1 MEISLLSN
9 QNIFNVNVINWNVII
24 NWNAIIWNVIYWNV
38 IINWVFFV
46 CFSDQRLP
54 DSSKRSERERK
65 QIIIE
70 NSRSL
75 KWAGMMKPE
84 EEKKYFGP
92 KAKNREK
99 MINRV
104 HKGVPDA
111 VRGRLWYILLEVDRL
126 KREQKGVYENMREL
140 ARRFS
145 PDIRQI
151 DLVNIFPIIS

>member
-1 MEISLLSN
+1 MKMNEIEISLLSN
-9 QNIFNVNVINWNVII
+9 QNVFNVNVINWN
-24 NWNAIIWNVIYWNV
+24 AIYWNV

-151 DLVNIFPIIS
+151 DLVNILPIIT